1 MNERLK
7 TLRKSLD
14 LTQAQFAERV
24 GVKPNTISQYES
36 GRNNPT
42 DAVLAL
48 ICREYGVNE
57 VWLRTGIGPM
67 LVPRTRRDDLFD
79 FARRILG
86 GELSDLEAAVVTVL
100 AVTTEEEWQVFDR
113 KLRALYAA
121 WQQEQDAAPEE
132 EEEEEDR

>member
-100 AVTTEEEWQVFDR
+100 AETTEEEWQVFDR

-121 WQQEQDAAPEE
+121 WQEEQDAAPEE
-132 EEEEEDR
+132 EEEDR

>member
-100 AVTTEEEWQVFDR
+100 AETTEEEWQVFDR

-121 WQQEQDAAPEE
+121 WQEEQDPAED
-132 EEEEEDR
+132 EEEEDR

>member
-1 MNERLK
+1 MNERIK
-7 TLRKSLD
+7 ELRKSLG
-14 LTQAQFAERV
+14 LTQAEFGEKL
-24 GVKPNTISQYES
+24 GVKPSTVTNYES
-36 GRNNPT
+36 GLRAPS
-42 DAVLAL
+42 DAMLVS

-100 AVTTEEEWQVFDR
+100 AETTEEEWQVFGR

-121 WQQEQDAAPEE
+121 WQEEQSPAAK

>member
-14 LTQAQFAERV
+14 LTQAQFAARV

-100 AVTTEEEWQVFDR
+100 AETTEEEWQVFDR

-121 WQQEQDAAPEE
+121 WQEEQSPAAK

>member
-100 AVTTEEEWQVFDR
+100 AETTEEEWQVFDR

-121 WQQEQDAAPEE
+121 WQEEQSPAAG

>member
-67 LVPRTRRDDLFD
+67 LVPRTREEEIAGFMGRLLLREEGGFKRRFVSALAMLDEDAWEAIER
-79 FARRILG
+79 FARSLV
-86 GELSDLEAAVVTVL
+86 EEEAAGGS
-100 AVTTEEEWQVFDR
+100 
-113 KLRALYAA
+113 
-121 WQQEQDAAPEE
+121 PEGKK
-132 EEEEEDR
+132 EEDR

>member
-100 AVTTEEEWQVFDR
+100 AETTEEEWQVFDR

-132 EEEEEDR
+132 EEEEDR

>member
-100 AVTTEEEWQVFDR
+100 AETTEEEWQVFDR

-121 WQQEQDAAPEE
+121 WQEEQDPADE

>member
-1 MNERLK
+1 MLM
-7 TLRKSLD
+7 S
-14 LTQAQFAERV
+14 
-24 GVKPNTISQYES
+24 
-36 GRNNPT
+36 
-42 DAVLAL
+42 

-100 AVTTEEEWQVFDR
+100 AETTEEEWQVFDR

-121 WQQEQDAAPEE
+121 WQEEQSPAAK

>member
-1 MNERLK
+1 MRDRIKE
-7 TLRKSLD
+7 LRKSLG
-14 LTQAQFAERV
+14 LTQAAFAEKI
-24 GVKPNTISQYES
+24 GVKQNTIAQYES

-100 AVTTEEEWQVFDR
+100 AETTEEEWQVFDR

-121 WQQEQDAAPEE
+121 WQEEQSPAAK